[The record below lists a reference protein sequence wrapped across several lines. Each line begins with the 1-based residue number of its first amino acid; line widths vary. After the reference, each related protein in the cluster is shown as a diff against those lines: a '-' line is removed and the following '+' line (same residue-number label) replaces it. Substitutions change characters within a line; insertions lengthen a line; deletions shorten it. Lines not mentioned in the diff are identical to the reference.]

1 MNHDD
6 EEKTA
11 MKEYLNMKD
20 KAEEFGAGSDVY
32 QNIREWFIEKYSEIE
47 EYHKEMEQKKKE
59 RKEKREEEM
68 EAKRKEHRNK
78 LLGNVA

>member
-1 MNHDD
+1 MQ
-6 EEKTA
+6 EIISQLTEIEKTA
-11 MKEYLNMKD
+11 NSIVEEAKNK
-20 KAEEFGAGSDVY
+20 KADIFD
-32 QNIREWFIEKYSEIE
+32 
-47 EYHKEMEQKKKE
+47 EMEQKKKE

>member
-1 MNHDD
+1 
-6 EEKTA
+6 
-11 MKEYLNMKD
+11 MKEYLDMKD
-20 KAEEFGAGSDVY
+20 KAKELRAGSVAY
-32 QNIREWFIEKYSEIE
+32 RYIREWFIEKYPEIE

-78 LLGNVA
+78 LLGKVA